1 MRRCVGD
8 VDDDGQRF
16 VSESSAAPAIGCWRD
31 GFEWRPSFWFARA
44 IRFVVIHGGVFRLR
58 FACHGIGAGD
68 LPERFVA
75 SFGVIGAVGEGIIIH
90 STRQNTLIC
99 RNIGKHE
106 PRLIGLVAR
115 TLSWV
120 SVVNTRIVPES
131 DGEIGE
137 SANAESGV
145 GDALFRFWND
155 RAPELL
161 LDIFDFCFHRAGDV
175 EIDDDVEF

>member
-16 VSESSAAPAIGCWRD
+16 VSESSAAPAIGRGRD
-31 GFEWRPSFWFARA
+31 GFEWRPSCWGACA
-44 IRFVVIHGGVFRLR
+44 IRSVVSHGGVFRLR

-75 SFGVIGAVGEGIIIH
+75 SFGVIGAVGEGIITH
-90 STRQNTLIC
+90 STRQNTLLC
-99 RNIGKHE
+99 RNIGEHE

-120 SVVNTRIVPES
+120 SVVNRIVPES

-145 GDALFRFWND
+145 GDAFFRFGND
-155 RAPELL
+155 RAS
-161 LDIFDFCFHRAGDV
+161 
-175 EIDDDVEF
+175 